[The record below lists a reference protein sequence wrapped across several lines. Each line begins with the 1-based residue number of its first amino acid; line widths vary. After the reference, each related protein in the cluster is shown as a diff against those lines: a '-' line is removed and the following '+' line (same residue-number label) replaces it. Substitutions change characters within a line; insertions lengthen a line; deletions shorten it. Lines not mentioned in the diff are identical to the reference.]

1 MARVDI
7 NPLLDRI
14 DVNDLMQR
22 IDMDALVE
30 HTDLGAVI
38 AQSSGGMVTEA
49 LDGARSAAVGLD
61 QFIDRWVQRLL
72 RRKRPAP
79 LAPPAL
85 RPASDS
91 ALPGPASACRPI
103 RPRPIRPRLH

>member
-7 NPLLDRI
+7 NPLLERV
-14 DVNDLMQR
+14 DVNDLLQG
-22 IDMDALVE
+22 IDMDTLVE
-30 HTDLGAVI
+30 HTDLGAVL
-38 AQSSGGMVTEA
+38 AQSSGGLATEA

-72 RRKRPAP
+72 RRKHPVP

-85 RPASDS
+85 LPAPD
-91 ALPGPASACRPI
+91 
-103 RPRPIRPRLH
+103 